1 MTDRITLLSSRF
13 KHVAALGVLARIAF
27 FSLAFSTR
35 EWTPVF
41 DQTECLKAAYNLVRH
56 G

>member
-13 KHVAALGVLARIAF
+13 KHVAALGALALITF
-27 FSLAFSTR
+27 VSLAFSTR

-41 DQTECLKAAYNLVRH
+41 DQTECLKAVYNLVHH